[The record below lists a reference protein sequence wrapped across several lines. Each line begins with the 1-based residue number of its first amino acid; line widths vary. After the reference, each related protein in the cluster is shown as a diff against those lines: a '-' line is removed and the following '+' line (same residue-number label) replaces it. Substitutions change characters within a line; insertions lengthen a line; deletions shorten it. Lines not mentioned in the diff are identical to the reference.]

1 MSTSNAP
8 ETAIEVP
15 AAVEA
20 PRQSLVRRLRK
31 DCDGAT
37 AIEFAMVSGP
47 FLMLLF
53 GIIAVGLYFFTT
65 FSLENAVEQASR
77 SIRTGQAQQT
87 GWTAADFKTAVCQ
100 YVPGHIDCAGKITVN
115 VKSFANPGD
124 ITAASIPSCLDAGGN
139 LNAVTDYVPGAA
151 NSVVLVMLCYQ
162 WDMAKWP
169 WLDLSNM
176 GGNAMLIQ
184 ATTVFRTEP
193 YSN

>member
-1 MSTSNAP
+1 MFKTSKPEMAENARRP
-8 ETAIEVP
+8 G
-15 AAVEA
+15 
-20 PRQSLVRRLRK
+20 LVKRLRK

-37 AIEFAMVSGP
+37 AVEFAMVSGP

-77 SIRTGQAQQT
+77 VIRTGQAQQN
-87 GWTAADFKTAVCQ
+87 GMTAEDFKAAVCQ
-100 YVPGHIDCAGKITVN
+100 YVPGHIDCAGKITIN
-115 VKSFANPGD
+115 VRSFANPSD
-124 ITAASIPSCLDAGGN
+124 ITAAAIPSCLDGGGN
-139 LNAVTDYVPGAA
+139 LNTVTDFVPGNA

-169 WLDLSNM
+169 WLNLSNM
-176 GGNAMLIQ
+176 GGDAMLIQ